1 MLVSLGSNQTVLK
14 KERNVEDFDCFQIL
28 NIWSS
33 AIALALVLSGLL
45 VFLLRWKPLRDFLGF
60 EDNEDDDDDDHRGG
74 GMLQSLDLACARK

>member
-1 MLVSLGSNQTVLK
+1 MEN
-14 KERNVEDFDCFQIL
+14 FDCLQIL

-45 VFLLRWKPLRDFLGF
+45 IFLLNWKPVRDFLGF